1 MREFANLS
9 LLTESTKHS
18 GRVEDE
24 KMEGGAEGEA
34 CFMGVMESNERGGRA
49 ELRDRGG
56 QEPRCD
62 CETCGLQRTLLP
74 QREGGNNRSEGKF
87 VITERSTLHSRREAR
102 ENSYFI
108 SLPRL
113 LHQWAAE

>member
-1 MREFANLS
+1 
-9 LLTESTKHS
+9 
-18 GRVEDE
+18 
-24 KMEGGAEGEA
+24 
-34 CFMGVMESNERGGRA
+34 MGVMESNEGGGRV

-56 QEPRCD
+56 QELRCD
-62 CETCGLQRTLLP
+62 CETSGLQRTLLP
-74 QREGGNNRSEGKF
+74 QRGRGGNNRSERKF

-113 LHQWAAE
+113 LLQLAAESPLERT

>member
-1 MREFANLS
+1 MRNVRTA
-9 LLTESTKHS
+9 
-18 GRVEDE
+18 EDSSAAKRE
-24 KMEGGAEGEA
+24 AE
-34 CFMGVMESNERGGRA
+34 
-49 ELRDRGG
+49 
-56 QEPRCD
+56 
-62 CETCGLQRTLLP
+62 
-74 QREGGNNRSEGKF
+74 GNNRSERKF